1 MSQTRPPFRHDGNI
15 SVNQSKPAMTSLS
28 AVQTERARRYDAEHA
43 RRLRA
48 LAYRMLGSRA
58 EAEDIVQ
65 EVWLRWAEV
74 DEAQIENVAAYLGR
88 LCTNLCLDRLGS
100 AAARREQYVGVWLP
114 EPLLED
120 EILFG
125 WAPSPERQAEFAQDV
140 SVAFML
146 ALERLSPL
154 ERAAFLLHDVFDLE
168 YSEIAGHLDR
178 SDASC
183 RQLVSRARRNVKAD
197 YARREVAEEERQRL
211 VAAFTAAIR
220 THDISALAQ
229 MLAEDAVLLTDGG
242 GKVHAVSRPLQ
253 GSLPIAKAVVGFAK
267 LEVSKGWRL
276 VPAVVNGL
284 PGYLVFDD
292 AQGGALVQTV
302 ALAPAGVPGH
312 VGGVYIQRNP
322 DKLIGI
328 ARLLGVHIAH

>member
-1 MSQTRPPFRHDGNI
+1 MTQDLLS
-15 SVNQSKPAMTSLS
+15 PA
-28 AVQTERARRYDAEHA
+28 ERARRYDAEHA

-65 EVWLRWAEV
+65 ETWLRWAEV
-74 DEAQIENVAAYLGR
+74 DESGIDNPGAYLSR
-88 LCTNLCLDRLGS
+88 LATNLCLDKLGS

-168 YSEIAGHLDR
+168 YDEIGRHLDR
-178 SDASC
+178 NADTC

-211 VAAFTAAIR
+211 ISAFADAIR
-220 THDISALAQ
+220 TQDMTALTQA
-229 MLAEDAVLLTDGG
+229 LVEDAVMLADGG
-242 GKVHAVSRPLQ
+242 GKAKSISRPLR
-253 GSLPIAKAVVGFAK
+253 GSIGIAKALIGWAK
-267 LEVSKGWRL
+267 LEHNHGWRIE
-276 VPAVVNGL
+276 PAMVNGL
-284 PGYLVFDD
+284 PGCLILDD
-292 AQGGALVQTV
+292 HQGGALVQTV
-302 ALAPAGVPGH
+302 ALASAADDSGRIAAI
-312 VGGVYIQRNP
+312 YIQRNP
-322 DKLIGI
+322 DKLTALAQRLGI
-328 ARLLGVHIAH
+328 PVTVAH

>member
-1 MSQTRPPFRHDGNI
+1 
-15 SVNQSKPAMTSLS
+15 MTTPQL
-28 AVQTERARRYDAEHA
+28 QTERARRYDADHA

-74 DEAQIENVAAYLGR
+74 DEAGIDNVGAYLSR
-88 LCTNLCLDRLGS
+88 LTTNLCLDKLGS
-100 AAARREQYVGVWLP
+100 AATRREQYVGTWLP

-125 WAPSPERQAEFAQDV
+125 WAPSPERQAEYAQDV
-140 SVAFML
+140 SLAFML

-178 SDASC
+178 SADAC

-211 VAAFTAAIR
+211 VAAFAAALR
-220 THDISALAQ
+220 TQDIAALAQ
-229 MLAEDAVLLTDGG
+229 ALTEDAVLLADGG
-242 GKVHAVSRPLQ
+242 GKASAISRPLH
-253 GSLPIAKAVVGFAK
+253 GSSGIAKALIGWTR
-267 LEVSKGWRL
+267 LEHNRGWRI

-284 PGYLVFDD
+284 PGCLIVDD
-292 AQGGALVQTV
+292 QQDGALVQTV
-302 ALAPAGVPGH
+302 ALASAADGSGRI
-312 VGGVYIQRNP
+312 GAIYIQRNP
-322 DKLIGI
+322 DKLAALAQRLGI
-328 ARLLGVHIAH
+328 PVTIPH